1 MSGCKAFMNVLR
13 LISAAALIAGLQSV
27 SFAQATSS
35 SDSKPAVVAE
45 LFTSEGCSSC
55 PPADALLAKMD
66 GMNYQGAP
74 IIVLSEHVDYWD
86 HDGWRDRFS
95 SEQWTQRQNDY
106 NLRFRLD
113 SVYTPQMVID
123 GSQQVNGSNSGQVAH
138 AIETAAAQQGK
149 LQITIAD
156 ASWNNDVLRA
166 TVSVADLSPQAAKG
180 TVLYAVLAD
189 DEDTSS
195 VAKGENSGRTL
206 KHVSVVRVMQKVSPL
221 HGPYSGPVEIKLPHG
236 VARSK
241 MRLIVFA
248 QKGQNGQIFGAAQRE
263 V

>member
-1 MSGCKAFMNVLR
+1 MSILR
-13 LISAAALIAGLQSV
+13 LISAFVLIAGLQSC
-27 SFAQATSS
+27 SMAQITSS

-55 PPADALLAKMD
+55 PPADALLAELDQRKTFA
-66 GMNYQGAP
+66 GVP
-74 IIVLSEHVDYWD
+74 VIVLSEHVDYWD

-95 SEQWTQRQNDY
+95 SEQWTARQNDY

-123 GSQQVNGSNSGQVAH
+123 GSQQVNGSNGSQVVH
-138 AIETAAAQQGK
+138 AIQTAAAQPGK
-149 LQITIAD
+149 LQIAIAD
-156 ASWNNDVLRA
+156 ASWDNDVLHA
-166 TVSVADLSPQAAKG
+166 TVSVADLSPQTAKG
-180 TVLYAVLAD
+180 TTLYAVLAD

-206 KHVSVVRVMQKVSPL
+206 KHVSVVRVMQKVSSL

-236 VARSK
+236 VLRSK